1 MKSTKKMCSTN
12 IDEIIKLPVV
22 NCLIFLWLSTN
33 LCFTKV
39 YLKVSTSLQS
49 ESTYKKKNKPLKKVI
64 FPLDTHKTQ
73 INLSKIEKKVIKQ
86 DFTLINHLY
95 TQIES
100 NHLASD
106 PRVIRLFRKDFISNK
121 HLNMRGTHHFIQ
133 IIVNTKVFF
142 DQSNFYGILA
152 DQDITAYVDIHHRI
166 PLGEQ
171 TFLITSNSIFFI
183 YSL

>member
-1 MKSTKKMCSTN
+1 MQSDTIYAKLYKS
-12 IDEIIKLPVV
+12 
-22 NCLIFLWLSTN
+22 IFKSFN
-33 LCFTKV
+33 KFAIRKHK
-39 YLKVSTSLQS
+39 YIN
-49 ESTYKKKNKPLKKVI
+49 KNQPLKKVT

-133 IIVNTKVFF
+133 IIVNMKVFF

-152 DQDITAYVDIHHRI
+152 DQDITAYVDIHNRI

-171 TFLITSNSIFFI
+171 TFLFTSNSIFFI

>member
-1 MKSTKKMCSTN
+1 M
-12 IDEIIKLPVV
+12 
-22 NCLIFLWLSTN
+22 
-33 LCFTKV
+33 
-39 YLKVSTSLQS
+39 
-49 ESTYKKKNKPLKKVI
+49 
-64 FPLDTHKTQ
+64 
-73 INLSKIEKKVIKQ
+73 IKQ

-133 IIVNTKVFF
+133 IIVNMKVFF

-152 DQDITAYVDIHHRI
+152 DQDITAYVDIHHKI
-166 PLGEQ
+166 PLGER
-171 TFLITSNSIFFI
+171 TFLFTSNSIFFI
-183 YSL
+183 YSLWLEMHLILSF

>member
-1 MKSTKKMCSTN
+1 MKSTKKNVFNKYWWNHQITCS
-12 IDEIIKLPVV
+12 KLSYFFVTV
-22 NCLIFLWLSTN
+22 HKLIYDCRVRLYMQS
-33 LCFTKV
+33 FTKV

-49 ESTYKKKNKPLKKVI
+49 ESTYKKKNKPLKKSH
-64 FPLDTHKTQ
+64 THKTQ

-133 IIVNTKVFF
+133 IIVNMKVFF
-142 DQSNFYGILA
+142 DQSNF
-152 DQDITAYVDIHHRI
+152 
-166 PLGEQ
+166 
-171 TFLITSNSIFFI
+171 
-183 YSL
+183 

>member
-1 MKSTKKMCSTN
+1 MCSTN
-12 IDEIIKLPVV
+12 IDETIKLPLV
-22 NCLIFLWLSTN
+22 NCLTFFVTVHNSMIADCICRVFKSFN
-33 LCFTKV
+33 KFAIRKQK
-39 YLKVSTSLQS
+39 YILKNQ
-49 ESTYKKKNKPLKKVI
+49 PLKKVT

-133 IIVNTKVFF
+133 IIVNMKVFF

-152 DQDITAYVDIHHRI
+152 DQDITDYVDIHHRI

-171 TFLITSNSIFFI
+171 TFLFTSNSIFFI